1 MSTDGRVGWLGLAT
15 VWFGG
20 VISVSALLVG
30 ATLIKGLAFGGVLL
44 WGGLGFLVV
53 GACMALLGAR
63 AAEHDVGTGVLAARA
78 FGTQGARLVLGIVV
92 GVPLMGWFG
101 VQTEIAAGS
110 VVRIVTLSFGQQWPF
125 AVVTLVLGATM
136 TLTAVVGFGALKWLN
151 YVAVPCKVALV
162 VYGVGR
168 VLLEHGIAPILAWR
182 PEPANAL
189 DPLTAIGLAAGF
201 VAVAAVIAPDYAR
214 HARTSRDAVLG
225 CLLGLVPAS
234 IVLAGCGAVLAIAQN
249 THDIVEIYAGM
260 GLPLL
265 ALAMLVVA
273 TWTTNVM
280 NVYSAGLAL
289 AGLVGSEKRGL
300 ATAIAG
306 LLGSVLAVL
315 GILGKLI
322 GFLSLLT
329 ATVLPIAGV
338 MIAAWW
344 LVPRPD
350 DEQRGWSV
358 TGLVAWATGVATVL
372 CVNHPV
378 RDLLGP
384 VVAGLVFTLLSRR
397 TVRSAVV
404 EGCTGRRA
412 DSPSLSE
419 TQRGRAP
426 RASPQLLSMDQTLK
440 ADCQRPV

>member
-1 MSTDGRVGWLGLAT
+1 MAGDSTQDLQGRVGWVGLAT

-20 VISVSALLVG
+20 LISVSALLVG
-30 ATLIKGLAFGGVLL
+30 ATLIQGLSFGGVLL
-44 WGGLGFLVV
+44 WGGLGFLLV
-53 GACMALLGAR
+53 GGCMALLGAR
-63 AAEHDVGTGVLAARA
+63 AVQHQAGTGELAARA
-78 FGTQGARLVLGIVV
+78 FGTRGAQLVLGVVV

-101 VQTEIAAGS
+101 VQSAIAAES
-110 VVRIVTLSFGQQWPF
+110 VVRIVAMSFQRDWPF
-125 AVVTLVLGATM
+125 VAVTLALGATM
-136 TLTAVVGFGALKWLN
+136 TVTAVIGFGALKWLN

-168 VLLEHGIAPILAWR
+168 VLAEHGLGPVLAWQ
-182 PEPANAL
+182 PQPALAFEPL
-189 DPLTAIGLAAGF
+189 KAIGLAAGF
-201 VAVAAVIAPDYAR
+201 VAVAGVIAPDYAR
-214 HARTSRDAVLG
+214 QARTPRDAVLG

-234 IVLAGCGAVLAIAQN
+234 VALAGCGAVLAIARN

-265 ALAMLVVA
+265 ALTMLIVA

-289 AGLVGSEKRGL
+289 AGLLGWSPARRGL

-306 LLGSVLAVL
+306 LLGSALAVA
-315 GILGKLI
+315 GILGKLL

-344 LVPRPD
+344 LVPRAPPA
-350 DEQRGWSV
+350 RPWHAA
-358 TGLVAWATGVATVL
+358 GLLAWLAGAGTVL
-372 CVNHPV
+372 AMAHPA

-384 VVAGLVFTLLSRR
+384 VVAALVFVLLSR
-397 TVRSAVV
+397 
-404 EGCTGRRA
+404 GR
-412 DSPSLSE
+412 
-419 TQRGRAP
+419 
-426 RASPQLLSMDQTLK
+426 
-440 ADCQRPV
+440 

>member
-1 MSTDGRVGWLGLAT
+1 MSDTATADGRVGWVGLAT

-30 ATLIKGLAFGGVLL
+30 ATLIKGLSFGSVLL
-44 WGGLGFLVV
+44 WGGLGFLLV
-53 GACMALLGAR
+53 GVCMALLGAR
-63 AAEHDVGTGVLAARA
+63 AAERDIGTGTLAARA
-78 FGTQGARLVLGIVV
+78 FGTQGANVVLGIVV

-101 VQTEIAAGS
+101 VQTAIAAES
-110 VVRIVTLSFGQQWPF
+110 VVRIVTLSFGQHWPF
-125 AVVTLVLGATM
+125 VLVTLVLGATM
-136 TLTAVVGFGALKWLN
+136 TLTAVLGFGALKWLN

-168 VLLEHGIAPILAWR
+168 VLLERGIGPILAWR
-182 PEPANAL
+182 PAPVDAL

-214 HARTSRDAVLG
+214 QARSGRDAVLG

-234 IVLAGCGAVLAIAQN
+234 IVLAGCGAALAIAQN

-260 GLPLL
+260 GLP
-265 ALAMLVVA
+265 MLELTMLIVA

-289 AGLVGSEKRGL
+289 TGL
-300 ATAIAG
+300 AGWPPSRRALATGIAG
-306 LLGSVLAVL
+306 VLGSLLAVI

-344 LVPRPD
+344 LVPAPAV
-350 DEQRGWSV
+350 EPRGWRV
-358 TGLVAWATGVATVL
+358 IGLASWAIGVATVL
-372 CVNHPV
+372 VLDHPV
-378 RDLLGP
+378 RVVLGP
-384 VVAGLVFTLLSRR
+384 IVAGAVYTLL
-397 TVRSAVV
+397 A
-404 EGCTGRRA
+404 RRA
-412 DSPSLSE
+412 TPAIAIE
-419 TQRGRAP
+419 G
-426 RASPQLLSMDQTLK
+426 
-440 ADCQRPV
+440 

>member
-1 MSTDGRVGWLGLAT
+1 MAPSAQQRVGWVGLAT

-30 ATLIKGLAFGGVLL
+30 ATLIKGLGFWGVLW
-44 WGGLGFLVV
+44 WGGLGFALVGV
-53 GACMALLGAR
+53 CMALLGAR
-63 AAEHDVGTGVLAARA
+63 AAELDLGTGALAARA
-78 FGTQGARLVLGIVV
+78 FGSQGASLVLGVVV

-101 VQTEIAAGS
+101 VQSAIAAES
-110 VVRIVTLSFGQQWPF
+110 VVRIVDMSFGLHWPS
-125 AVVTLVLGATM
+125 ALVTLVLGATM
-136 TLTAVVGFGALKWLN
+136 TVTAVIGFGALKWLN

-168 VLLEHGIAPILAWR
+168 VLAERGLDAVLAWR
-182 PEPANAL
+182 PPPAQAM

-214 HARTSRDAVLG
+214 QARSGRDAVLG

-234 IVLAGCGAVLAIAQN
+234 IVLAGCGAALAIAQN
-249 THDIVEIYAGM
+249 THDIVEIYASL

-265 ALAMLVVA
+265 ALTMLVVA

-289 AGLVGSEKRGL
+289 AGLVGWGPDRRGL
-300 ATAIAG
+300 ATALAG
-306 LLGSVLAVL
+306 LLGSALAIA
-315 GILGKLI
+315 GILGKLV

-344 LVPRPD
+344 LVPDTSGADRRWLA
-350 DEQRGWSV
+350 RGWLAWMAGV
-358 TGLVAWATGVATVL
+358 AAVLGIDHPLRDVLGPLVAAAAFV
-372 CVNHPV
+372 
-378 RDLLGP
+378 
-384 VVAGLVFTLLSRR
+384 LLSRK
-397 TVRSAVV
+397 VS
-404 EGCTGRRA
+404 RR
-412 DSPSLSE
+412 
-419 TQRGRAP
+419 
-426 RASPQLLSMDQTLK
+426 
-440 ADCQRPV
+440 